1 MPVTFGCKGDVRVC
15 DCCNLLSEK
24 FKDSIERGNLSDCVA
39 FALSGNVNLMC
50 PLSPGR
56 EYPLHVAART
66 GRLDIMKT
74 LCASPFY
81 VSIYYSLNGKTM
93 AYTTI
98 PPGMRNKGITVMGF
112 AGVNKD
118 VEMVR
123 WLHCE
128 KQMPIALITDVRVLQ
143 EIVEKMFREENSAMP
158 SPYDP
163 GQASVA
169 WAESVMIDNNYSTDP
184 PVFQAEL
191 VHDGE

>member
-1 MPVTFGCKGDVRVC
+1 
-15 DCCNLLSEK
+15 
-24 FKDSIERGNLSDCVA
+24 
-39 FALSGNVNLMC
+39 
-50 PLSPGR
+50 
-56 EYPLHVAART
+56 
-66 GRLDIMKT
+66 MKT

-128 KQMPIALITDVRVLQ
+128 KQMPIALITDVRVLH
-143 EIVEKMFREENSAMP
+143 ELVEKMFREENSAMHY
-158 SPYDP
+158 PYDP

-191 VHDGE
+191 VQDGE